1 MTMYDLI
8 KEKFYSD
15 QFKNEKINKIKYFNC
30 MDKIICISENTK
42 KDLMDYYNLPQ
53 ELMEVVHLGVSFNKD
68 YIKIDSKLPNKPY
81 LLFVGNRSRYK
92 NFKNFILAYIKSER
106 LKKDFDVLCFGGDEF
121 QMEEINFFKESGI
134 NQKIKQITGGDLE
147 LNYVYKNARCFIF
160 PSFYEGFGLPLL
172 ESMNMDCPV
181 VCSNTSCFHE
191 VANNAAMMFDP
202 HNIENLIYEIES
214 VAYDDQKISDLII
227 KGRKNINNFSWKK
240 CADHTLKVY
249 KSVI

>member
-1 MTMYDLI
+1 
-8 KEKFYSD
+8 
-15 QFKNEKINKIKYFNC
+15 
-30 MDKIICISENTK
+30 
-42 KDLMDYYNLPQ
+42 
-53 ELMEVVHLGVSFNKD
+53 
-68 YIKIDSKLPNKPY
+68 
-81 LLFVGNRSRYK
+81 
-92 NFKNFILAYIKSER
+92 
-106 LKKDFDVLCFGGDEF
+106 
-121 QMEEINFFKESGI
+121 
-134 NQKIKQITGGDLE
+134 
-147 LNYVYKNARCFIF
+147 
-160 PSFYEGFGLPLL
+160 
-172 ESMNMDCPV
+172 MDCPV